1 MAKTQFL
8 FLAGQPLYANPY
20 IPIPANISN
29 TTDVSTSPEPICPEP
44 EETPSAKIKPGE
56 IPTLDL
62 FINEKRSEELKQMQS
77 QLIEPI
83 KQYMKSLDFETF
95 RKIFKLLG
103 YVSQPCFDIPDL
115 QNVKYLLKRCEI
127 LGKEVNCSSI
137 FRTVI
142 TDYGICCGANVQN
155 ILRESK
161 YTTLVNEMDKTNTV
175 EQQKL
180 HPKVGKNN
188 GLRLTIDKSIGNVDF
203 GTVYEDYDAFQLYVG
218 SSMEFPMMQ
227 MKSKVLSPG
236 REHFVQLSSYIIS
249 ADDDIKSISP
259 EKRECFFPDERHLTL
274 YKTYSFINCDMEC
287 KILQVESELGCVPW
301 FLPKGIK
308 TMFLIFQLTNCI
320 VFKGDESSICDP
332 WTAFMFQ
339 KQMEKVEV
347 TESCNCAPDCSSIT
361 YTSSHTSSPF
371 RFKAKFL

>member
-1 MAKTQFL
+1 MSDT
-8 FLAGQPLYANPY
+8 
-20 IPIPANISN
+20 
-29 TTDVSTSPEPICPEP
+29 EPICPEEP
-44 EETPSAKIKPGE
+44 QSVTPGPVVDL
-56 IPTLDL
+56 PTLDL
-62 FINEKRSEELKQMQS
+62 FINPKRSDELKQIQS
-77 QLIEPI
+77 KLVEPI

-115 QNVKYLLKRCEI
+115 QDVKYLLKRCEI

-142 TDYGICCGANVQN
+142 TDYGICCGANVEN

-175 EQQKL
+175 EQQKI

-188 GLRLTIDKSIGNVDF
+188 GLRLTVDKSIGNVDF

-227 MKSKVLSPG
+227 MKSKILSPG
-236 REHFVQLSSYIIS
+236 REHFVQLSSYIVS
-249 ADDDIKSISP
+249 ADDNIRSILP
-259 EKRECFFPDERHLTL
+259 EKRECFFPDERHLAL
-274 YKTYSFINCDMEC
+274 YKTYSFINCNMEC

-308 TMFLIFQLTNCI
+308 TCF
-320 VFKGDESSICDP
+320 
-332 WTAFMFQ
+332 
-339 KQMEKVEV
+339 
-347 TESCNCAPDCSSIT
+347 
-361 YTSSHTSSPF
+361 
-371 RFKAKFL
+371 

>member
-1 MAKTQFL
+1 MFTYILLGK
-8 FLAGQPLYANPY
+8 PLYAWPY
-20 IPIPANISN
+20 NPIPPVTKSVGML
-29 TTDVSTSPEPICPEP
+29 DPEPICPEEP
-44 EETPSAKIKPGE
+44 QSVASGPVIDLP
-56 IPTLDL
+56 ILDI
-62 FINEKRSEELKQMQS
+62 FINPKRSEDLKKIQGK
-77 QLIEPI
+77 LIEPI
-83 KQYMKSLDFETF
+83 KQYMESLDFETF

-259 EKRECFFPDERHLTL
+259 EKRECFFPDESHLTL